1 MSDAINQVI
10 VAELKELLQEG
21 FPILVERF
29 VDDGEVRLAKMN
41 AAIAVN
47 DSETLYAEAHG
58 LKGSSRNVGA
68 DDLAK
73 QCAMLEHMGQQQN
86 LADAATTFAA
96 VKVEFSRACNELK
109 VFSGLN

>member
-1 MSDAINQVI
+1 MSGAINQNI
-10 VAELKELLQEG
+10 IAELKELLEDG
-21 FPILVERF
+21 FPLLVERF
-29 VDDGEVRLAKMN
+29 VDDGATRLAKMD
-41 AAIAVN
+41 AAIATS
-47 DSETLYAEAHG
+47 DAETLYGEAHG

-68 DDLAK
+68 ADLAE

-109 VFSGLN
+109 IFSGLN